1 MVRRPLLALVMV
13 ALVALFAA
21 TTAGAAPG
29 LTHAQ
34 RLRTDKLISEFEN
47 STSVIQYCY
56 VVALDDGRGYTVGRA
71 GFTSAT
77 GDLLEVAEMYTD
89 EVPDNPLADLLPRL
103 RELAANGDGSTD
115 GLEALP
121 QAWRDTCDD
130 PRQRRIQDAVVDE
143 QYYNPAVME
152 GRKRGLRKPLSIAA
166 IYDAEIQ
173 HGGGEDPD
181 GVPAMLKRAAKRAH
195 GTPKKQQ
202 VTERRFLLAFIHVR
216 RATLAHAHD
225 PSTRAAWAEVVER
238 ADVWRQLVNTGQ
250 WKLAPPVRVHTP
262 NYSFTIRKAS
272 ASASAAA
279 AKRVRE
285 YPVAT

>member
-1 MVRRPLLALVMV
+1 MVRRPLLALLLV
-13 ALVALFAA
+13 ALTALFAA

-103 RELAANGDGSTD
+103 RELAANGDDSTD

-121 QAWRDTCDD
+121 DAWKETCKD
-130 PRQRRIQDAVVDE
+130 PRQRAIQDAVVDRE
-143 QYYNPAVME
+143 YYNPAVKLW
-152 GRKRGLRKPLSIAA
+152 RKYGLKLPLSLAA
-166 IYDAEIQ
+166 IYDADIQ
-173 HGGGEDPD
+173 HGAGPDPD
-181 GVPAMLKRAAKRAH
+181 GVPAMLKRTVKRAH
-195 GTPKKQQ
+195 GSPRSGRAGEK
-202 VTERRFLLAFIHVR
+202 RFLREFIRER

-225 PSTRAAWAEVVER
+225 PSTRAAWRQTVHR
-238 ADVWRQLVNTGQ
+238 ADAWLYLWRTKQ
-250 WKLAPPVRVHTP
+250 WRLASPLRVHSP
-262 NYSFTIRKAS
+262 EYDLTIK
-272 ASASAAA
+272 
-279 AKRVRE
+279 
-285 YPVAT
+285 